1 MEIVNDLNRYGL
13 VTMIGWNI
21 LLVVLILIVST
32 IKGVSMFY
40 ILDDGTGGVGMS
52 IFLLIWSLIWYGI
65 GYKLRKD
72 FITTRSMYREQ
83 VPLLEL
89 KQFNKA
95 YRNYYIGKQAKL
107 LSIVFVTAIPWY
119 IIGHVDFPMTTK
131 DIIIVA
137 ILAVISVSCFYFSR
151 KALNCNS

>member
-1 MEIVNDLNRYGL
+1 MKIRNDFNKYGL

-40 ILDDGTGGVGMS
+40 IFDDGTGGVGMS

-95 YRNYYIGKQAKL
+95 YRSYYIGKQAKL

-137 ILAVISVSCFYFSR
+137 ILAVISASCFCLSR
-151 KALNCNS
+151 KALNFNS

>member
-1 MEIVNDLNRYGL
+1 METVNDLNRYGL
-13 VTMIGWNI
+13 ATMIGWNI

-32 IKGVSMFY
+32 VKGVSMFY
-40 ILDDGTGGVGMS
+40 IFNDGTGGVGMS

-65 GYKLRKD
+65 GYKSRKD

-95 YRNYYIGKQAKL
+95 YRNYYIGKQTKL
-107 LSIVFVTAIPWY
+107 LSIVFATAIPWY
-119 IIGHVDFPMTTK
+119 VIGYIRLPISHTN
-131 DIIIVA
+131 IIILA
-137 ILAVISVSCFYFSR
+137 ILAIISVSCFCISKK
-151 KALNCNS
+151 KARL

>member
-1 MEIVNDLNRYGL
+1 METANDFNKYGM

-21 LLVVLILIVST
+21 LLVILILIVST
-32 IKGVSMFY
+32 VKSVSFSY
-40 ILDDGTGGVGMS
+40 FFDDGTGGVGMS

-65 GYKLRKD
+65 GYKSRKD

-83 VPLLEL
+83 VPLLEQT
-89 KQFNKA
+89 QFNKA

-137 ILAVISVSCFYFSR
+137 ILAVISVSCFCFSR
-151 KALNCNS
+151 KALNFNS